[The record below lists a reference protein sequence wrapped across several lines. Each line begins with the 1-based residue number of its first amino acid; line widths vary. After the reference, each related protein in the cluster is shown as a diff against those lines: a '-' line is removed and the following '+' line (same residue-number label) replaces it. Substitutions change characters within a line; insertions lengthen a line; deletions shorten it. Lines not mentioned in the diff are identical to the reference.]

1 MDKKLLNQ
9 QSQHWENNFS
19 NKPEMFGFEPSFS
32 AKKALETFKKNNI
45 TNIIELGA
53 GLGRDTIFF
62 ALNGIYVHAIDYSLS
77 ATNIIKKRSKENN
90 LDDLIKVEN
99 YDIRKKLNCD
109 NENFQACYS
118 HMLFCMALTN
128 QDLKELNQEILRVL
142 KKDGFN
148 IYTVRNH
155 MDGDFKKG
163 THRGEDMY
171 EMNGFIVHYFSENKI
186 KNLLDGFTNISIENF
201 DEGSFPGKTTFI
213 KIFNTYISKSI

>member
-1 MDKKLLNQ
+1 MDKKLLNL
-9 QSQHWENNFS
+9 QSQHWESNFS
-19 NKPEMFGFEPSFS
+19 SKPEMFGFEPSYS

-62 ALNGIYVHAIDYSLS
+62 AQNGIYVHAIDYSLS

-90 LDDLIKVEN
+90 LDALIKVEN

-128 QDLKELNQEILRVL
+128 QDLKDLNQEIFRVL

-155 MDGDFKKG
+155 TDGDFKKG

-201 DEGSFPGKTTFI
+201 DEGSFPRKLSLVI
-213 KIFNTYISKSI
+213 NKKK

>member
-1 MDKKLLNQ
+1 MDKKLLNL
-9 QSQHWENNFS
+9 QSQHWESNFS
-19 NKPEMFGFEPSFS
+19 SKPEMFGFEPSYS

-62 ALNGIYVHAIDYSLS
+62 AQNGIYVHAIDYSLS

-90 LDDLIKVEN
+90 LDALIKVEN

-128 QDLKELNQEILRVL
+128 QDLKDLNQEIFRVL

-186 KNLLDGFTNISIENF
+186 KSLLNGFTNISIENF
-201 DEGSFPGKTTFI
+201 DEGSFPRKLSLVI
-213 KIFNTYISKSI
+213 NKKK

>member
-1 MDKKLLNQ
+1 MDKKLLNL
-9 QSQHWENNFS
+9 QSQHWESNFS
-19 NKPEMFGFEPSFS
+19 SKPEMFGFEPSYS
-32 AKKALETFKKNNI
+32 AKNALEIFKKNNI

-62 ALNGIYVHAIDYSLS
+62 AQNGIYVHAIDYSLS

-90 LDDLIKVEN
+90 LDALIKIEN
-99 YDIRKKLNCD
+99 HDIRKKLNCD

-128 QDLKELNQEILRVL
+128 QDLKDLNQEILRVL

-155 MDGDFKKG
+155 TDGDFKKG

-186 KNLLDGFTNISIENF
+186 KNLLDGFTNVSIENF
-201 DEGSFPGKTTFI
+201 DEGSFPRKLSLVI
-213 KIFNTYISKSI
+213 NKKK

>member
-1 MDKKLLNQ
+1 MDKKLLNL
-9 QSQHWENNFS
+9 QSQHWESNFS
-19 NKPEMFGFEPSFS
+19 SKPEMFGFEPSYS

-62 ALNGIYVHAIDYSLS
+62 AQNGIYVHAIDYSLS

-90 LDDLIKVEN
+90 LDALIKVEN

-128 QDLKELNQEILRVL
+128 QDLKDLNQEIFRVL

-186 KNLLDGFTNISIENF
+186 KSLLNGFINISIENF
-201 DEGSFPGKTTFI
+201 DEGSFPRKLSLVI
-213 KIFNTYISKSI
+213 NKKK

>member
-1 MDKKLLNQ
+1 MDKKLLNL
-9 QSQHWENNFS
+9 QSQHWESNFS
-19 NKPEMFGFEPSFS
+19 SKPEMFGFEPSYS

-62 ALNGIYVHAIDYSLS
+62 AQNGIYVHAIDYSLS

-128 QDLKELNQEILRVL
+128 QDLKDLNQEIFRVL

-155 MDGDFKKG
+155 SDGDFKKG

-186 KNLLDGFTNISIENF
+186 KSLLNGFTNISIENF
-201 DEGSFPGKTTFI
+201 DEGSFPRKLSLVI
-213 KIFNTYISKSI
+213 NKKK

>member
-9 QSQHWENNFS
+9 QSQHWEKNFS

-62 ALNGIYVHAIDYSLS
+62 AQNGIYVHAIDYSLS

-90 LDDLIKVEN
+90 LDALIKVEN
-99 YDIRKKLNCD
+99 RDIRKKLNCD

-128 QDLKELNQEILRVL
+128 QDLKDLNQEILRVL

-201 DEGSFPGKTTFI
+201 DEGSFPRKLSLVI
-213 KIFNTYISKSI
+213 NKKK

>member
-1 MDKKLLNQ
+1 LDKKLLNQ
-9 QSQHWENNFS
+9 QSQHWESNFS
-19 NKPEMFGFEPSFS
+19 SKPEMFGFEPSYS
-32 AKKALETFKKNNI
+32 AKKTLETFKKNNI

-62 ALNGIYVHAIDYSLS
+62 AQNGIYVHAIDYSLS

-90 LDDLIKVEN
+90 LDALIKVEN

-128 QDLKELNQEILRVL
+128 QDLKDLNKEILRVL

-155 MDGDFKKG
+155 TDGDFKKG

-186 KNLLDGFTNISIENF
+186 KSLLDGFINISIENF
-201 DEGSFPGKTTFI
+201 DEGSFPRKLSLVI
-213 KIFNTYISKSI
+213 NKKK

>member
-1 MDKKLLNQ
+1 MDKKLLNL
-9 QSQHWENNFS
+9 QSQHWESNFS
-19 NKPEMFGFEPSFS
+19 SKPEMFGFEPSYS

-62 ALNGIYVHAIDYSLS
+62 AQNGIYVHAIDYSLS
-77 ATNIIKKRSKENN
+77 AINIIKKRSKENN
-90 LDDLIKVEN
+90 LEALIRVEN

-128 QDLKELNQEILRVL
+128 QDLKDLNQEILRVL

-186 KNLLDGFTNISIENF
+186 KNLLDGFTNVSIENF
-201 DEGSFPGKTTFI
+201 DEGSFPRKLSLVI
-213 KIFNTYISKSI
+213 NKKK

>member
-9 QSQHWENNFS
+9 QSQHWESNFS
-19 NKPEMFGFEPSFS
+19 SKPEMFGFEPSYS
-32 AKKALETFKKNNI
+32 AKKALDLFKKNNI

-62 ALNGIYVHAIDYSLS
+62 AQNGIYVHAIDYSLS

-90 LDDLIKVEN
+90 LDALIKVEN

-128 QDLKELNQEILRVL
+128 QDLKDLNQEIFRVL
-142 KKDGFN
+142 KKEGFN

-186 KNLLDGFTNISIENF
+186 TVSYTHLRAHETV
-201 DEGSFPGKTTFI
+201 
-213 KIFNTYISKSI
+213 

>member
-9 QSQHWENNFS
+9 QSQHWEKNFS

-62 ALNGIYVHAIDYSLS
+62 AQNGIYVHAIDYSLS

-90 LDDLIKVEN
+90 LDALIKVEN
-99 YDIRKKLNCD
+99 YDIRKRLNCL

-128 QDLKELNQEILRVL
+128 QDLKDLNKEILRVL

-155 MDGDFKKG
+155 MDGDFKNG
-163 THRGEDMY
+163 MHRGEDMY

-186 KNLLDGFTNISIENF
+186 KNLTDGFINISIENF
-201 DEGSFPGKTTFI
+201 DEGSFPRKLSLVI
-213 KIFNTYISKSI
+213 NKKK

>member
-9 QSQHWENNFS
+9 QSQHWEKNFS

-62 ALNGIYVHAIDYSLS
+62 AQNGIYVHAIDYSLS

-90 LDDLIKVEN
+90 LDALIKVEN

-128 QDLKELNQEILRVL
+128 QNLKDLNQEILRVL

-186 KNLLDGFTNISIENF
+186 KNLLDGFTNVSIENF
-201 DEGSFPGKTTFI
+201 DEGSFPRKLSLVI
-213 KIFNTYISKSI
+213 NKKK

>member
-1 MDKKLLNQ
+1 LDKKLLNL
-9 QSQHWENNFS
+9 QSQHWESNFS
-19 NKPEMFGFEPSFS
+19 SKPEMFGFEPSYS
-32 AKKALETFKKNNI
+32 AKKALDLFKKNNI

-62 ALNGIYVHAIDYSLS
+62 AQNGIYVHAIDYSLS

-90 LDDLIKVEN
+90 LDALIKVEN

-128 QDLKELNQEILRVL
+128 QDLKDLNQEIFRVL

-155 MDGDFKKG
+155 TDGDFKKG
-163 THRGEDMY
+163 KHRGEDMY

-186 KNLLDGFTNISIENF
+186 KSLLNGFTNISIENF
-201 DEGSFPGKTTFI
+201 DEGSFPRKLSLVI
-213 KIFNTYISKSI
+213 NKKK

>member
-1 MDKKLLNQ
+1 MDKKLLNL
-9 QSQHWENNFS
+9 QSQHWEKNFS

-62 ALNGIYVHAIDYSLS
+62 AQNGIYVHAIDYSLS

-128 QDLKELNQEILRVL
+128 QDLKDLNQEILRVL

-201 DEGSFPGKTTFI
+201 DEGSFPRKLSLVI
-213 KIFNTYISKSI
+213 NKKK

>member
-1 MDKKLLNQ
+1 MDKKLLNL
-9 QSQHWENNFS
+9 QSQHWESNFS
-19 NKPEMFGFEPSFS
+19 SKPEMFGFEPSYS

-62 ALNGIYVHAIDYSLS
+62 AQNGIYVHAIDYSLS

-128 QDLKELNQEILRVL
+128 QALKDLNQEIFRIL
-142 KKDGFN
+142 KKDGLN

-163 THRGEDMY
+163 MHRGEDMY

-186 KNLLDGFTNISIENF
+186 KSLLNGFINISIENF
-201 DEGSFPGKTTFI
+201 DEGSFPRKLSLVI
-213 KIFNTYISKSI
+213 NKKK

>member
-1 MDKKLLNQ
+1 MDKKLLNL
-9 QSQHWENNFS
+9 QSQHWESNFS
-19 NKPEMFGFEPSFS
+19 SKPEMFGFEPSYS
-32 AKKALETFKKNNI
+32 AKKALDLFKKNNI
-45 TNIIELGA
+45 TNIVELGA

-62 ALNGIYVHAIDYSLS
+62 AQNGIYVHAIDYSLS

-128 QDLKELNQEILRVL
+128 QDLKDLNQEIFRVL

-155 MDGDFKKG
+155 TDGDFKKG

-186 KNLLDGFTNISIENF
+186 KSLLNGFINISIENF
-201 DEGSFPGKTTFI
+201 DEGSFPRKLSLVI
-213 KIFNTYISKSI
+213 NKKK

>member
-9 QSQHWENNFS
+9 QSQHWEKNFS

-62 ALNGIYVHAIDYSLS
+62 AQNGIYVHAIDYSLS
-77 ATNIIKKRSKENN
+77 ATNIIKKRSQEKN
-90 LDDLIKVEN
+90 LDDLIKVETH
-99 YDIRKKLNCD
+99 DIRKKLNCD

-128 QDLKELNQEILRVL
+128 QDLKDLNQEILRVL

-148 IYTVRNH
+148 IYTARNH

-186 KNLLDGFTNISIENF
+186 KSLLNGFTNISIENF
-201 DEGSFPGKTTFI
+201 DEGSFPRKLSLVI
-213 KIFNTYISKSI
+213 NKKK

>member
-1 MDKKLLNQ
+1 MDKKLLNL
-9 QSQHWENNFS
+9 QSQHWESNFS
-19 NKPEMFGFEPSFS
+19 SKPEMFGFEPSYS

-62 ALNGIYVHAIDYSLS
+62 AQNGIYVHAIDYSLS

-90 LDDLIKVEN
+90 LDTLIKVEN

-128 QDLKELNQEILRVL
+128 QDLKDLNQEIFRVL

-163 THRGEDMY
+163 MHRGEDMY

-186 KNLLDGFTNISIENF
+186 KSLLNGFINISIENF
-201 DEGSFPGKTTFI
+201 DEGSFPRKLSLVI
-213 KIFNTYISKSI
+213 NKKK

>member
-1 MDKKLLNQ
+1 MDKKLLNL
-9 QSQHWENNFS
+9 QSQHWESNFS
-19 NKPEMFGFEPSFS
+19 SKPEMFGFEPSYS

-62 ALNGIYVHAIDYSLS
+62 AQNGIYVYAIDYSLS

-90 LDDLIKVEN
+90 LDALIKVEN
-99 YDIRKKLNCD
+99 HDIRKKLNCD

-128 QDLKELNQEILRVL
+128 QDLKDLNQEIFRVL

-155 MDGDFKKG
+155 TDGDFKKG

-186 KNLLDGFTNISIENF
+186 KNLLDGFTNVSIENF
-201 DEGSFPGKTTFI
+201 DEGSFPRKLSLVI
-213 KIFNTYISKSI
+213 NKKK

>member
-1 MDKKLLNQ
+1 
-9 QSQHWENNFS
+9 
-19 NKPEMFGFEPSFS
+19 MFGFEPSYS
-32 AKKALETFKKNNI
+32 AKKALDLFKKNNI
-45 TNIIELGA
+45 TNIVELGA

-62 ALNGIYVHAIDYSLS
+62 AQNGIYVHAIDYSLS

-90 LDDLIKVEN
+90 LDTLIKVEN

-128 QDLKELNQEILRVL
+128 QDLKDLNQEIFRVL

-155 MDGDFKKG
+155 TDGDFKKG

-186 KNLLDGFTNISIENF
+186 KSLLNGFTNISIENF
-201 DEGSFPGKTTFI
+201 DEGSFPRKLSLVI
-213 KIFNTYISKSI
+213 NKKK

>member
-9 QSQHWENNFS
+9 QSQHWESNFS
-19 NKPEMFGFEPSFS
+19 SKPEMFGFEPSYS

-62 ALNGIYVHAIDYSLS
+62 AQNGIYVHAIDYSLS

-90 LDDLIKVEN
+90 LDALIKVEN
-99 YDIRKKLNCD
+99 QDIRKKLDCD

-128 QDLKELNQEILRVL
+128 QDLKDLNQEILRVL

-186 KNLLDGFTNISIENF
+186 KNLLDGFTNVSIENF
-201 DEGSFPGKTTFI
+201 HEGSFPRKLSLVI
-213 KIFNTYISKSI
+213 NKKK

>member
-1 MDKKLLNQ
+1 MDKKLLNL
-9 QSQHWENNFS
+9 QSQHWESNFS
-19 NKPEMFGFEPSFS
+19 SKPEMFGFEPSYS

-62 ALNGIYVHAIDYSLS
+62 AQNGIYVHAIDYSLS

-90 LDDLIKVEN
+90 LDALIKVEN
-99 YDIRKKLNCD
+99 HDIRKKLDCD

-128 QDLKELNQEILRVL
+128 QDLKDLNQEIFRVL

-155 MDGDFKKG
+155 TDGDFKKG

-186 KNLLDGFTNISIENF
+186 KSLLSGFTNISIENF
-201 DEGSFPGKTTFI
+201 DEGSFPRKLSLVI
-213 KIFNTYISKSI
+213 NKKK

>member
-1 MDKKLLNQ
+1 
-9 QSQHWENNFS
+9 
-19 NKPEMFGFEPSFS
+19 MFGFEPSFS

-62 ALNGIYVHAIDYSLS
+62 AQNGIYVHAIDYSLS

-90 LDDLIKVEN
+90 LDALIKVEN
-99 YDIRKKLNCD
+99 YDIRKRLNCL

-128 QDLKELNQEILRVL
+128 QDLKDLNQEIFRVL

-155 MDGDFKKG
+155 TDGDFKKG

-186 KNLLDGFTNISIENF
+186 KNLLDGFRNISIENF
-201 DEGSFPGKTTFI
+201 DEGSFPRKLSLVI
-213 KIFNTYISKSI
+213 NKKK

>member
-1 MDKKLLNQ
+1 MDKKLLNL
-9 QSQHWENNFS
+9 QSQHWESNFS
-19 NKPEMFGFEPSFS
+19 SKPEMFGFEPSYS

-62 ALNGIYVHAIDYSLS
+62 AQNGIYVHAIDYSLS

-90 LDDLIKVEN
+90 LDALIKVEN
-99 YDIRKKLNCD
+99 HDIRKKLDCD

-118 HMLFCMALTN
+118 HMLFFMALTN
-128 QDLKELNQEILRVL
+128 QDLKDLNQEILRVL

-148 IYTVRNH
+148 IYTARNH

-186 KNLLDGFTNISIENF
+186 KNLLDGFTNVSIENF
-201 DEGSFPGKTTFI
+201 DEGSFPRKLSLVI
-213 KIFNTYISKSI
+213 NKKK

>member
-1 MDKKLLNQ
+1 MDKKLLNL
-9 QSQHWENNFS
+9 QSQHWESNFS
-19 NKPEMFGFEPSFS
+19 SKPEMFGFEPSYS

-53 GLGRDTIFF
+53 GLGRDTVFF
-62 ALNGIYVHAIDYSLS
+62 AQNGIYVHAIDYSLS

-90 LDDLIKVEN
+90 LDALIKVEN

-128 QDLKELNQEILRVL
+128 QDLKDLSQEIFRVL

-155 MDGDFKKG
+155 TDGDFKKG

-186 KNLLDGFTNISIENF
+186 KSLLNGFTNISIENF
-201 DEGSFPGKTTFI
+201 DEGSFPRKLSLVI
-213 KIFNTYISKSI
+213 NKKK

>member
-1 MDKKLLNQ
+1 MDKKLLNL
-9 QSQHWENNFS
+9 QSQHWESNFS
-19 NKPEMFGFEPSFS
+19 SKPEMFGFEPSYS
-32 AKKALETFKKNNI
+32 AKKALEILKKNNI

-62 ALNGIYVHAIDYSLS
+62 AQNGIYVHAIDYSLS

-90 LDDLIKVEN
+90 LDALIKVEN
-99 YDIRKKLNCD
+99 HDIRKKLNCD

-128 QDLKELNQEILRVL
+128 QDLKDLNQEILRVL

-155 MDGDFKKG
+155 TDGDFKKG
-163 THRGEDMY
+163 AHRGEDMY

-201 DEGSFPGKTTFI
+201 DEGSFPRKLSLVI
-213 KIFNTYISKSI
+213 NKKK

>member
-9 QSQHWENNFS
+9 QSQHWENRFS
-19 NKPEMFGFEPSFS
+19 SKPEMFGFEPSYS

-45 TNIIELGA
+45 SSIIELGA

-62 ALNGIYVHAIDYSLS
+62 AQNGIYVQAIDYSLS

-90 LDDLIKVEN
+90 LDALIKVEN

-128 QDLKELNQEILRVL
+128 QDLKDLNKEILRVL

-155 MDGDFKKG
+155 TDGDFKKG

-186 KNLLDGFTNISIENF
+186 KSLLDGFINISIENF
-201 DEGSFPGKTTFI
+201 DEGSFPRKLSLVI
-213 KIFNTYISKSI
+213 NKKK

>member
-1 MDKKLLNQ
+1 MDKKLLNL
-9 QSQHWENNFS
+9 QSQHWESNFS
-19 NKPEMFGFEPSFS
+19 SKPEMFGFEPSYS
-32 AKKALETFKKNNI
+32 AKKALDLFKKNNI

-62 ALNGIYVHAIDYSLS
+62 AQNGIYVHAIDYSLS

-90 LDDLIKVEN
+90 LDAFIKVEN

-128 QDLKELNQEILRVL
+128 QDLKDLNQEIFRIL

-155 MDGDFKKG
+155 TDGDFKKG
-163 THRGEDMY
+163 KHRGEDMY
-171 EMNGFIVHYFSENKI
+171 EMNGFIVHYFSQYKI

-201 DEGSFPGKTTFI
+201 DEGSFPRKLSLVI
-213 KIFNTYISKSI
+213 NKKK

>member
-1 MDKKLLNQ
+1 
-9 QSQHWENNFS
+9 
-19 NKPEMFGFEPSFS
+19 MFGFEPSYS

-62 ALNGIYVHAIDYSLS
+62 AQNGIYVHAIDYSLS

-128 QDLKELNQEILRVL
+128 QDLKDLNQEIFRVL

-155 MDGDFKKG
+155 TDGDFKKG
-163 THRGEDMY
+163 KHRGEDMY

-186 KNLLDGFTNISIENF
+186 KNLLDGFTNVSIENF
-201 DEGSFPGKTTFI
+201 DEGSFPRKLSLVI
-213 KIFNTYISKSI
+213 NKKK